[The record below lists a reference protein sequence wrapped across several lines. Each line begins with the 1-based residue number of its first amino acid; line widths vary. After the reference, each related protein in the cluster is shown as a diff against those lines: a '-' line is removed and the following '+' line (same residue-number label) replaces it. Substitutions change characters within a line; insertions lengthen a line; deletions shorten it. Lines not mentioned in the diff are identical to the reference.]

1 MIKRTRYYGDIGD
14 VRDVHRFDVQRLGS
28 FLKSA
33 IGEDLEPIAVRQFE
47 GGQSNPTYLIE
58 GRGASFVVRRKPP
71 GDLLASAH
79 AVDREFRVLKALH
92 DVSYPV
98 PEPLVLCED
107 KDVIGSMFYVMRF
120 VKGRI
125 FGDNS
130 MPDLSREERGAVYA
144 AANDTLAQLHRLDL
158 KALGLEDYGR
168 AGNYFE
174 RQIARW
180 SRQYRASE
188 TETIPAMDR
197 LIEWLPGAAPAD
209 EAPRLIHG
217 DYSFH
222 NIMFHPTEPRV
233 LAVLD
238 WELST
243 TGHPLGD
250 LMYHGMEWYR
260 PINVDKKG
268 SLIDQ
273 DLDAL
278 GIPTLEDYVARYC
291 VAAGRPAVTDLNFHK
306 AYNLFRVAAIVQ
318 GIVGRAR
325 DGTAAGASAAEQAKR
340 VRPLAE
346 AAWGYAQQA
355 QR

>member
-1 MIKRTRYYGDIGD
+1 MIQRKRYYGDLGN
-14 VRDVHRFDVQRLGS
+14 VRDVHRFDVGRLS
-28 FLKSA
+28 AFLKRE
-33 IGEDLEPIAVRQFE
+33 IGEDLEPVKVRQFE

-92 DVSYPV
+92 AVDYPV
-98 PEPLVLCED
+98 PQPLVLCED
-107 KDVIGSMFYVMRF
+107 PDVIGSMFYVMRF
-120 VKGRI
+120 VQGRI

-130 MPDLSREERGAVYA
+130 MPDLSRDERGAVYA
-144 AANDTLAQLHRLDL
+144 AANDTLARLHRLDL
-158 KALGLEDYGR
+158 AELGLQDYGR
-168 AGNYFE
+168 AGNYFL
-174 RQIARW
+174 RQIGRW
-180 SRQYRASE
+180 TRQYRASE
-188 TETIPAMDR
+188 TEKIEAMDR
-197 LIEWLPGAAPAD
+197 LIEWLPQAAPQD
-209 EAPRLIHG
+209 EEPRLIHG

-233 LAVLD
+233 MAVLD

-260 PINVDKKG
+260 PVNVDKKG

-273 DLDAL
+273 DLDRL
-278 GIPTLEDYVARYC
+278 GIPTLEEYVARYC
-291 VAAGRPAVTDLNFHK
+291 AAVGRPDVTDLGFHK

-325 DGTAAGASAAEQAKR
+325 NGTAAASGAAEQAKR

-346 AAWGYAQQA
+346 AAWAYARQE

>member
-1 MIKRTRYYGDIGD
+1 MIRREKYYGDIGK
-14 VRDVHRFDVQRLGS
+14 VRDVHRFDVARLAA
-28 FLKSA
+28 FLKQT
-33 IGEDLEPIAVRQFE
+33 IGEDLGSAEVRQFE
-47 GGQSNPTYLIE
+47 GGQSNPTYLVE
-58 GRGASFVVRRKPP
+58 GGQDSFVVRRKPP

-92 DVSYPV
+92 AAGFPV

-107 KDVIGSMFYVMRF
+107 AQVIGSMFYVMRF

-125 FGDNS
+125 FGDNT
-130 MPDLSREERGAVYA
+130 MPDLDPEERRAVYLS
-144 AANDTLAQLHRLDL
+144 ANDTLARLHALDPV
-158 KALGLEDYGR
+158 ALGLDDFGR
-168 AGNYFE
+168 EGNYFL
-174 RQIARW
+174 RQIDRW

-188 TETIPAMDR
+188 TERIGEMDR
-197 LIEWLPGAAPAD
+197 LIEWLPQAAPR
-209 EAPRLIHG
+209 EEERRLIHG

-222 NIMFHPTEPRV
+222 NIIFHPVEPRV
-233 LAVLD
+233 MAVLD

-250 LMYHGMEWYR
+250 LMYHAMEWYR
-260 PINVDKKG
+260 PVNVDRKG

-291 VAAGRPAVTDLNFHK
+291 ATVGRPVVTDLAFHK

-318 GIVGRAR
+318 GIVARAR
-325 DGTAAGASAAEQAKR
+325 FGTAAAAGAAEQAKR

-346 AAWGYAQQA
+346 AAWSYAKA
-355 QR
+355 SG